1 MRFCRKIRHKHAN
14 KVSNFIVGLTGGIGS
29 GKSTVADQFVALG
42 AALVDTDQIAHEL
55 TGPQGT
61 AMPALESAFGPSI
74 INHQGALDRA
84 VMRQLAFSQPE
95 AKTRLESILH
105 PLIRQI
111 SADRC
116 SKAATPYVILAVPLL
131 IESGTYRERCD
142 RIAVVDCP
150 ESLQIERVMQRSG
163 LSETEVR
170 QIMQN
175 QATRAMRL
183 SLADDVIENS
193 GDLATLAARTEK
205 LHADYLRLAAEKPQ
219 AKC

>member
-1 MRFCRKIRHKHAN
+1 
-14 KVSNFIVGLTGGIGS
+14 VSDFIVGLTGGIGS

-55 TGPQGT
+55 TGPQGA
-61 AMPALESAFGPSI
+61 AMPALEAAFGQSI
-74 INHQGALDRA
+74 INPQGALDRT

-95 AKTRLESILH
+95 AKTRLENILH

-111 SADRC
+111 SAERC
-116 SKAATPYVILAVPLL
+116 RKAITPYVILAVPLL

-150 ESLQIERVMQRSG
+150 EALQIERVTQRSK
-163 LSETEVR
+163 LSESEVR
-170 QIMQN
+170 QIMKN

-193 GDLATLAARTEK
+193 GDLATLATLTEK

>member
-1 MRFCRKIRHKHAN
+1 M
-14 KVSNFIVGLTGGIGS
+14 SDFIVGLTGGIGS
-29 GKSTVADQFVALG
+29 GKSAVADQFVALG

-55 TGPQGT
+55 TGPQGA
-61 AMPALESAFGPSI
+61 AMPALEAAFGLGI
-74 INHQGALDRA
+74 INPQGGLNRA

-95 AKTRLESILH
+95 ARSRLESILH

-111 SADRC
+111 SGERC

-150 ESLQIERVMQRSG
+150 ETLQIERVMQRSK

-193 GDLATLAARTEK
+193 GDLVTLAAQTEN
-205 LHADYLRLAAEKPQ
+205 LHADYLRQAAEKAQ